1 MNLPSPKKL
10 SKSHLM
16 MTADMRGIKVKKR
29 QKNTLF
35 KKLKKNV
42 KNTYN
47 ESPFKSIILDI
58 RSILPKKG
66 CKKIKK
72 GLEYVE
78 KMKELTFLQ
87 LENGKNNLIKLKND
101 LIEKFKKNIRT
112 KKADRDYYEY
122 EDNKFYGL
130 KDVRNLF
137 DQNDDDDG
145 YEGIEYLFDESI
157 MYYSFKNNGLE
168 YEEIK
173 KLLSVKS
180 KKECIKYFI
189 TDGIIKQEEAI
200 DYDVNY
206 YRNNYRRCEKLQEYD
221 YIRYKP
227 CLISDFECIEC
238 KTIKKVEHYE
248 LINECCELIIH
259 EMIEKIE
266 CNDDKKDEC
275 NDDKK
280 DECNELIDDKKDECC
295 ELINIQEAEIIEDQ
309 MGQDVN
315 MLKSSRNESNKI
327 KELGLTMKELKAI
340 VRKIGVKNYEN
351 LSRITLVEEIEQTD
365 KKHWN

>member
-1 MNLPSPKKL
+1 M
-10 SKSHLM
+10 
-16 MTADMRGIKVKKR
+16 
-29 QKNTLF
+29 
-35 KKLKKNV
+35 
-42 KNTYN
+42 
-47 ESPFKSIILDI
+47 
-58 RSILPKKG
+58 
-66 CKKIKK
+66 
-72 GLEYVE
+72 
-78 KMKELTFLQ
+78 
-87 LENGKNNLIKLKND
+87 
-101 LIEKFKKNIRT
+101 
-112 KKADRDYYEY
+112 
-122 EDNKFYGL
+122 
-130 KDVRNLF
+130 RNLF

-227 CLISDFECIEC
+227 CLISDFEYIEC